1 MLFELPEDLKGRDE
15 IQNGKIEVHE
25 GGDNECVEER
35 YYDDAEQENEQPE
48 ASHRG
53 VRQQLL
59 EIVAGEREHG
69 ADHHGDGPRGAEQN
83 VPLRAEPEHRV

>member
-35 YYDDAEQENEQPE
+35 YYDDAEQENE
-48 ASHRG
+48 RG
-53 VRQQLL
+53 DYIEHDIYDL
-59 EIVAGEREHG
+59 EG
-69 ADHHGDGPRGAEQN
+69 A
-83 VPLRAEPEHRV
+83 